1 MTDISQ
7 QGFLHQMGFLI
18 GGSFGI
24 AIIVIGIFM
33 GLSYLTHNNT
43 VAAWVA
49 LIIGL
54 FLFVCMMIGV
64 IVGFGKK
71 KSRGGGKLTIKRAR
85 ETKYGDLV
93 LDFGTRKLF
102 KVAGVEYPTTA
113 SGNLT
118 ISLDSTILNEAGVTD
133 NDTIDL
139 AYNKL
144 MSFLVTHEVKKDTKS
159 INEDPTQALRLRLA
173 KGEIT
178 KEEYEELRKIVE
190 P

>member
-7 QGFLHQMGFLI
+7 QGFLHQI
-18 GGSFGI
+18 GYLVIGSF
-24 AIIVIGIFM
+24 AIVALVIGI
-33 GLSYLTHNNT
+33 Y
-43 VAAWVA
+43 
-49 LIIGL
+49 IGL
-54 FLFVCMMIGV
+54 GHLVGNTIAAYLSLGIGIILWITMMISV
-64 IVGFGKK
+64 MKSDFARKGK
-71 KSRGGGKLTIKRAR
+71 SQKLTIKRAR

-139 AYNKL
+139 AYDKL
-144 MSFLVTHEVKKDTKS
+144 MSFLVTHEVKQDTKS